1 MGGTYRI
8 VRRIGSGGMGEVYEA
23 AHERLAHRYAVKF
36 LHPGVRDHPEALP
49 RFMREAQITS
59 RLRHPGIVSVVD
71 FNTLP
76 SGLAYLVMEYLEG
89 ESLGKLLR
97 RTGPLPLPRVVD
109 ITDQL
114 SSALTAAHLQ
124 GVVHRDMHPQNV
136 FVVPG
141 TGGQSDRIKVLDFGI
156 SKIASLSQ
164 KITGMAAVMG
174 TPQYMSPEQAEGKA
188 DELDPSSDQFS
199 LAAIVYEMLAGRPA
213 FSGETLASIAYQI
226 VHAQPPGVR
235 THRPELPTEM
245 ENVVSRGLSKNKKD
259 RFPSVSEFAVHLR
272 WTATLP
278 PVEVPALS
286 AQSAPTAV
294 GFDVEET
301 TAVSRLP
308 TEMAAV
314 LRKSSSGLPAV
325 AGAPA
330 GAVDDEATVVSEPA
344 ETNEPTPI
352 NLEPT
357 PINEEPAPL
366 NLEPT
371 PINKEPAPINLGLK
385 KKKPAAIN
393 LEPTPINKEPP
404 VDEATTVDPPRPPL
418 LKRKLPDLARPPAVR
433 PPTVVRPPAVLSPP
447 ALTFGEETVV
457 SSPAARRSPPVG
469 VVRPPMTKN
478 EPTVVGMGPA
488 ANLPLS
494 AVPPPV
500 PNRKSAHEPTV
511 MEEIPRRRL
520 PVIGTVVA
528 GGVLAVALIV
538 GVASRGRR
546 SPPDQPP
553 VAQQARSASPNAAPP
568 AAAAPAPVPAD
579 PPLPG
584 HPESPPARHAATEPP
599 AAGPTEAARAPAAEA
614 EAAPEPAPEATE
626 KRHSARERSHG
637 AGAGK
642 VPAAFSP
649 SGTSAG
655 AQGGECRI
663 TVGTYP
669 WSEVWLDGRDTG
681 QQTPVVG
688 MPIGCGPHRL
698 QFKRRDLGI
707 DQVENVT
714 VTEGREFKRQYELQ
728 GSGIDD

>member
-1 MGGTYRI
+1 MLGGTYRI

-97 RTGPLPLPRVVD
+97 RSGPLPLPRVVD

-136 FVVPG
+136 FIIPG
-141 TGGQSDRIKVLDFGI
+141 SGGQSDRIKVLDFGI
-156 SKIASLSQ
+156 SKIASLSH

-188 DELDPSSDQFS
+188 DELDASSDQFS

-226 VHAQPPGVR
+226 VHAQPAGVR
-235 THRPELPTEM
+235 TYRPELPTEM
-245 ENVVSRGLSKNKKD
+245 ENVVSRGLSKNKKE

-272 WTATLP
+272 WTSTLP
-278 PVEVPALS
+278 PVEIPANALS

-301 TAVSRLP
+301 TAVSKLP
-308 TEMAAV
+308 SDMAAV
-314 LRKSSSGLPAV
+314 LRESTSDLPAV
-325 AGAPA
+325 GGSPADAG
-330 GAVDDEATVVSEPA
+330 DDEATVVSEAA
-344 ETNEPTPI
+344 EMNEPTPI

-357 PINEEPAPL
+357 PINLEPAPS

-371 PINKEPAPINLGLK
+371 PIN
-385 KKKPAAIN
+385 
-393 LEPTPINKEPP
+393 EPP
-404 VDEATTVDPPRPPL
+404 PIDEATTVYAPRPPV
-418 LKRKLPDLARPPAVR
+418 LKPKPSDIARPPAVR

-457 SSPAARRSPPVG
+457 NAPASRRSPPAG
-469 VVRPPMTKN
+469 FVRPPMTKN
-478 EPTVVGMGPA
+478 EPTVVGIGPA
-488 ANLPLS
+488 VNLPPS
-494 AVPPPV
+494 AVPPPI

-511 MEEIPRRRL
+511 MEVPRRRL
-520 PVIGTVVA
+520 PVIGTLVAAGVLVVA
-528 GGVLAVALIV
+528 IIA
-538 GVASRGRR
+538 GVASRARR
-546 SPPDQPP
+546 SPPEQPPASAPP
-553 VAQQARSASPNAAPP
+553 VAQQAPRQRANTAP
-568 AAAAPAPVPAD
+568 PVPAAPTIVPED
-579 PPLPG
+579 PPLPARVAA
-584 HPESPPARHAATEPP
+584 PAAKHAATEPP
-599 AAGPTEAARAPAAEA
+599 AAPPTETAHAAAAEA
-614 EAAPEPAPEATE
+614 EPAPEAVAE
-626 KRHSARERSHG
+626 KRRPSGRERSHG

-642 VPAAFSP
+642 VPAAFSAP
-649 SGTSAG
+649 GAGPG

-669 WSEVWLDGRDTG
+669 WSELWLDGRDTG

-688 MPIGCGPHRL
+688 MPIACGPHRV

-707 DQVENVT
+707 DQSENVT
-714 VTEGREFKRQYELQ
+714 VTAGREFKRQYELQ